1 MGIPPPTRQINKARR
16 VWRIM
21 SDASSEISDDALDK
35 LVSRLVEVAE
45 EDASMQVLA
54 CTNVIN

>member
-1 MGIPPPTRQINKARR
+1 
-16 VWRIM
+16 M